1 MNSSH
6 ENSVEFDSSSEE
18 ISLADLRKKNSV
30 EFDSSDEI
38 SLADLRKTYS
48 AKFDSSDDI
57 PLANLRIT
65 HSQTYTTSKNTTVT
79 IDDGKLKHASKG
91 KFHPKY
97 KVVTD
102 LCETDNSVLWVGER
116 KGYRTYF
123 RLQVFILSY

>member
-1 MNSSH
+1 MNSLTDY
-6 ENSVEFDSSSEE
+6 DSSDE
-18 ISLADLRKKNSV
+18 IPLASLGIKDT
-30 EFDSSDEI
+30 FDSSDEI
-38 SLADLRKTYS
+38 PLASLGIKDTFDNSDEIPLADLC
-48 AKFDSSDDI
+48 
-57 PLANLRIT
+57 IT
-65 HSQTYTTSKNTTVT
+65 QSQTYTTPDDTTVT

>member
-6 ENSVEFDSSSEE
+6 
-18 ISLADLRKKNSV
+18 KNSAK
-30 EFDSSDEI
+30 FDSSDEI
-38 SLADLRKTYS
+38 SLADLRKTHS

-65 HSQTYTTSKNTTVT
+65 HSQTYTTPKNTTVT
-79 IDDGKLKHASKG
+79 IDDAKLKHASSG
-91 KFHPKY
+91 NFHLKY

-116 KGYRTYF
+116 KGCGT
-123 RLQVFILSY
+123 